1 MQIGDIVKLIDNPT
15 YDWMEN
21 YLDKEFL
28 VVDVMVESVKL
39 KIVGSD
45 PEWFWLADKGNFEI
59 TNECLTNASED
70 AIV

>member
-1 MQIGDIVKLIDNPT
+1 VNIGDIVKLIDKPT

-45 PEWFWLADKGNFEI
+45 PEWFWLAGKENFTPVEEEV
-59 TNECLTNASED
+59 TN
-70 AIV
+70 